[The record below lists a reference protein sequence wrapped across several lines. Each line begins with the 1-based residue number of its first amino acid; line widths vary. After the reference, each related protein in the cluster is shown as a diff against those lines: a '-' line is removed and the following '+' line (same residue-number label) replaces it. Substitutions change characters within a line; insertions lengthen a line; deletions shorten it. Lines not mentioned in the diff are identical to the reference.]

1 MPRHHTKS
9 SAPGGSQR
17 QLRVGETVRHAV
29 ADILSQ
35 GNVHDPDLEGHII
48 TVPEVRMSP
57 DLKLATVYVMPL
69 GGRDTDVVIAALERN
84 KKFLR
89 GEIAHR
95 VNLKFAPDIRFRIDE
110 RFDEAERIEKLLRT
124 PAVQRDLAPDSD
136 DELMIVTTA
145 DSVIDS
151 ENRRIARR
159 LKKIFLSTTR
169 VDDARRGNND
179 PRQDSRQGK
188 QPRQNNQPRRDKRD
202 VHGWVVL
209 DKPIGM
215 TSTHAVAVLKR
226 LFQAKRAGHAG
237 TLDPLAS
244 GGLPIALGE
253 ATKTVPFVMDGR
265 KRYRFTVTWGEERDT
280 DDTEGRATQTSELRP
295 TADAIRAL
303 LPRFTGLI
311 EQIPPQ
317 YSAIKIQGERAYDLA
332 RDGETVELKPRPVEI
347 HELTL
352 VEQAD
357 NGHSVF
363 EAECGK
369 GTYVRALA
377 RDIGR
382 MLGCFGH
389 ICALRRTLVGPFTEA
404 DMIPLEQLEAL
415 CNRAASGE
423 GSLADALLPVETALD
438 DIPALAVTRADA
450 ARLHRGQAV
459 LLRGRDAPNSSG
471 TVYVTVAGRL
481 LALAEIGNGE
491 LIPKRVFNLTG
502 LTASPVDNESV

>member
-1 MPRHHTKS
+1 M
-9 SAPGGSQR
+9 
-17 QLRVGETVRHAV
+17 TV
-29 ADILSQ
+29 
-35 GNVHDPDLEGHII
+35 
-48 TVPEVRMSP
+48 M
-57 DLKLATVYVMPL
+57 
-69 GGRDTDVVIAALERN
+69 
-84 KKFLR
+84 
-89 GEIAHR
+89 
-95 VNLKFAPDIRFRIDE
+95 
-110 RFDEAERIEKLLRT
+110 
-124 PAVQRDLAPDSD
+124 
-136 DELMIVTTA
+136 TTN
-145 DSVIDS
+145 SVIDAKDTD
-151 ENRRIARR
+151 ARDAER
-159 LKKIFLSTTR
+159 DAFAGHRT
-169 VDDARRGNND
+169 DDARRTNND
-179 PRQDSRQGK
+179 PRQKQG
-188 QPRQNNQPRRDKRD
+188 RQNQQPRRDKRD

-215 TSTHAVAVLKR
+215 TSTQAVAVLKR

-265 KRYRFTVTWGEERDT
+265 KRYRFTVCWGEERDT
-280 DDTEGRATQTSELRP
+280 DDTEGRPVRTSESRP
-295 TADAIRAL
+295 TADSIREL
-303 LPRFTGLI
+303 LPRFTGVI

-317 YSAIKIQGERAYDLA
+317 YSAIKVQGERAYDLA

-352 VEQAD
+352 VEHGD
-357 NGHSVF
+357 NGQSVF

-377 RDIGR
+377 RDMGR
-382 MLGCFGH
+382 ILGCFGH
-389 ICALRRTLVGPFTEA
+389 ICALRRTLVGPFTER

-459 LLRGRDAPNSSG
+459 LLRGRDAPNTSG

-491 LIPKRVFNLTG
+491 LIPKRVFNLNG
-502 LTASPVDNESV
+502 LTAGPARNDESN